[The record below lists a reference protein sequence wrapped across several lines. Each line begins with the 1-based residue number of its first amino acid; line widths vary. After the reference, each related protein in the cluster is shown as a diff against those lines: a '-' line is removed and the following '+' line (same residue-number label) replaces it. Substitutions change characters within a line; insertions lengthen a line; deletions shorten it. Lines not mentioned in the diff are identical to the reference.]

1 MMSGNYPSSPQQTRL
16 ATCCYVVTYH
26 NSHNHVKALKT
37 SFYCDARVVLPPSL
51 HSPSVSQNNLKLNA
65 MGVVGVTPASQYTD
79 NQSDKVTHNL
89 SFLLIVRFVWGGLGQ
104 GMLHNL
110 KPSDIASIQ

>member
-37 SFYCDARVVLPPSL
+37 SFYCDARVALPPSLPPSL

-65 MGVVGVTPASQYTD
+65 MGVVGVTPASQPVHR
-79 NQSDKVTHNL
+79 QPV
-89 SFLLIVRFVWGGLGQ
+89 
-104 GMLHNL
+104 
-110 KPSDIASIQ
+110 